1 MNQMSLQVQ
10 YDFFRPRQECEM
22 EALGKLVVKTVEK
35 QCEKMRRAMWNRYTE
50 QSRMIQECLRRVEMV
65 ERNICRGFFLS
76 NDARKLDS
84 SGPK

>member
-1 MNQMSLQVQ
+1 MT
-10 YDFFRPRQECEM
+10 FFALRQECEM

-65 ERNICRGFFLS
+65 ERNICRGLFLS
-76 NDARKLDS
+76 DDDHMGNQKHITQGSQAAS
-84 SGPK
+84 